1 MEMEE
6 MESLNSLIIYPS
18 HPVVVSSSLGMVIL
32 TIFLMPRP

>member
-6 MESLNSLIIYPS
+6 MGSLNSLIIYHS
-18 HPVVVSSSLGMVIL
+18 HPVVVSSSLETVIL